1 MYVYI
6 YIYMTGVQ
14 KSCIQNLTLG
24 AHNRHIYMIFQFR
37 YVASRK
43 EITQNTS

>member
-1 MYVYI
+1 M
-6 YIYMTGVQ
+6 YMTVVQ
-14 KSCIQNLTLG
+14 KSCIQILTLG
-24 AHNRHIYMIFQFR
+24 VHNRHIHMILQFR

>member
-1 MYVYI
+1 MDVWM
-6 YIYMTGVQ
+6 YMTVVQ
-14 KSCIQNLTLG
+14 KSCIQILTLG
-24 AHNRHIYMIFQFR
+24 VHNRHIYMIFQFR